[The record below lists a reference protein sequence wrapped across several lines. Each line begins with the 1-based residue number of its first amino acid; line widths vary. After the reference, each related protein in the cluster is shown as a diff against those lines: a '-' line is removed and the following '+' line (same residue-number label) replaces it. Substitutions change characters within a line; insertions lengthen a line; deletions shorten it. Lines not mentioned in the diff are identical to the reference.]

1 MNPIPLSWTIG
12 GAAFLLAALG
22 GTGWLL
28 YDAIE
33 DKGRLRV
40 ELDEARRVAQS
51 NADALVQFKA
61 QTAADMRILTDDA
74 ERARKAARGVVVIR
88 QEIAR
93 DPEANDRVCEPV
105 SRFLDRLRQPDP
117 ADGNPGGEGRDT
129 DPASP
134 VR

>member
-40 ELDEARRVAQS
+40 ELDEANRVAKV
-51 NADALVQFKA
+51 NADAAVALQAKHE
-61 QTAADMRILTDDA
+61 ADMRILTDDA

-105 SRFLDRLRQPDP
+105 SRFLDRLRQPGP
-117 ADGNPGGEGRDT
+117 ADGNPGGAGRDT
-129 DPASP
+129 GTPAP

>member
-1 MNPIPLSWTIG
+1 MLPIPVTWYVIGALALALS
-12 GAAFLLAALG
+12 

-33 DKGRLRV
+33 DKGRLVV
-40 ELDEARRVAQS
+40 ERDEARRVAQS

-61 QTAADMRILTDDA
+61 QTAADMKLLSDDA
-74 ERARKAARGVVVIR
+74 DRARKAARRVVVIR

-93 DPEANDRVCEPV
+93 DPEANVRVPEPV
-105 SRFLDRLRQPDP
+105 DRFLDRLRQPAP
-117 ADGNPGGEGRDT
+117 ADGDQGRAGRNT
-129 DPASP
+129 GAAAP

>member
-1 MNPIPLSWTIG
+1 MIPIPITWYVIAGMAL
-12 GAAFLLAALG
+12 ALG
-22 GTGWLL
+22 GVGWVA

-61 QTAADMRILTDDA
+61 QTAADMKLLSDDA

>member
-1 MNPIPLSWTIG
+1 MLPIPITWYAIG
-12 GAAFLLAALG
+12 ALALALG

-33 DKGRLRV
+33 DKGRLAV
-40 ELDEARRVAQS
+40 QLDEARRVAQS

-61 QTAADMRILTDDA
+61 QTAADMKLLSDDA

-93 DPEANDRVCEPV
+93 DPEANAVVCPAV
-105 SRFLDRLRQPDP
+105 DRFLDRLRQPGP
-117 ADGNPGGEGRDT
+117 TDGNPGGAGRDT
-129 DPASP
+129 GTPAP